1 MNTQSVLRQRLWRWH
16 FFAGLLVCPFAILL
30 AVTGSLYLFKP
41 QIDGY
46 VENTINAKASA
57 IDASS
62 APLSYDQLLSGLLF
76 FMQ

>member
-41 QIDGY
+41 QIDDY

-57 IDASS
+57 IDVSS
-62 APLSYDQLLSGLLF
+62 VPLSYDQLLSGLLF